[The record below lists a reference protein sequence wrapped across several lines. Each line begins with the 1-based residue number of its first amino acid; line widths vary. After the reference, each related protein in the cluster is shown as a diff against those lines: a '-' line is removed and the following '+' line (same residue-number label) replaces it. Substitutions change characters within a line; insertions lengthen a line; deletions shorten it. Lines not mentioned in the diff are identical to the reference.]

1 MQVRGA
7 EPAFLT
13 HGKVV
18 VFHLHLYVLLLLHQ
32 CKVGLI
38 SLNTI
43 RNRLL
48 QFVTESMRFHD
59 PTFTIDRK
67 YQCKMKVPW

>member
-7 EPAFLT
+7 KPAFLLY
-13 HGKVV
+13 GKVV
-18 VFHLHLYVLLLLHQ
+18 VFHLHLHFLLVWQ
-32 CKVGLI
+32 QWKVDLV

-59 PTFTIDRK
+59 PTFTIDRE
-67 YQCKMKVPW
+67 YRCKKNWKS